1 MVLLRRQVRLAT
13 NIMMINTY
21 VMPHGELQRQR
32 AKNTHMIVMDKRA
45 RPTHGQARQAI
56 KLT

>member
-1 MVLLRRQVRLAT
+1 MVLLRRRVRPAT
-13 NIMMINTY
+13 NIMMNDTY

-45 RPTHGQARQAI
+45 RPTRGQARQVI

>member
-1 MVLLRRQVRLAT
+1 MRLAT

-45 RPTHGQARQAI
+45 RPTHGQARQVI

>member
-32 AKNTHMIVMDKRA
+32 AKSTHANIMNERA
-45 RPTHGQARQAI
+45 RPTNGQAQQAI

>member
-1 MVLLRRQVRLAT
+1 VRPAT
-13 NIMMINTY
+13 NIMMNDTY

-32 AKNTHMIVMDKRA
+32 AKSTHANIMNERA
-45 RPTHGQARQAI
+45 RPTNGQAQQAI

>member
-1 MVLLRRQVRLAT
+1 MRLAT
-13 NIMMINTY
+13 NIMMNNTY

-45 RPTHGQARQAI
+45 RPTRGQARQVI

>member
-45 RPTHGQARQAI
+45 RPTRGQARQVI